1 MVRVGE
7 RTASGSR
14 PLLMHGW
21 RLATVKDD
29 ATHPN
34 AARMPHGL
42 SGPALRALARAGIR
56 STATL
61 ARWTEADLAA
71 LHGIGPK
78 AIRTIKDALA
88 RHAQHLRRT

>member
-1 MVRVGE
+1 MQTE
-7 RTASGSR
+7 
-14 PLLMHGW
+14 L
-21 RLATVKDD
+21 
-29 ATHPN
+29 THPN

-56 STATL
+56 STAGL

-78 AIRTIKDALA
+78 AIRVIKAALE
-88 RHAQHLRRT
+88 RRAQHLRRP